1 MDRNKASEFAR
12 NELNKYGLIDWKVKV
27 KVDPKQSF
35 LGLCIYKDKSI
46 IINAHHVDIHP
57 EEEVIDTIKHE
68 IAHALTPGHQHDDVW
83 SSKAIELGCN
93 STQSCSWLTLPDYVI
108 DAFRS
113 GDTIEMT
120 IEEKV
125 SIVKKPKY
133 KLTKYQDACP
143 ECGKP
148 AKERFSFTT
157 ADKDGN
163 DYKWITLDC
172 FHVIKKIIPR
182 ATPFDSI
189 IRNSWKPEIAN
200 CQHDWLIN
208 KCKKCGEFKL
218 FKFQTDGANFIE
230 KALALQKGA
239 GIFDEMGLGKTV
251 QALAYLKYH
260 LEAFPCL
267 FVVKSA
273 IKFQWFKEIISWLG
287 PEYMPQIIS
296 TSKDFVFTNLKSYII
311 AYDLLRRFP
320 KEKIE
325 AIGIKT
331 VILDECQQIKNPD
344 STRTN
349 EVRNL
354 IKTSNAKVI
363 PLSGTPWK
371 NRGSEFFPV
380 LNMIDPIKFNSYQN
394 YLDNWVSYDY
404 SGPKRKEG
412 GIKNPSKFKE
422 YISDL
427 CIRREYNDV
436 MAEYPDVNRMK
447 LPMQLDELNQE
458 AYNESESDF
467 VKWYNQHVIDGTED
481 KVSSI
486 EILAMM
492 ARMRHITGLAKIP
505 ATVSFVEEFLEDTEK
520 KLVIF
525 VHHKDV
531 GLLLV
536 NAIRELSYVKEHN
549 IPIVSLTAEFS
560 DGERFSIA
568 ERFNATSRSIMIAST
583 IASGEGV
590 NLQTCSDSVLHERQW
605 NPQNEDQATPGRFK
619 RIGQLSSVINITVP
633 EGEGT
638 IDEDLDIIVE
648 RKRRQ
653 FQEAM
658 DKNVSYVWNESDLA
672 KDLANRIIEK
682 HRLMN
687 KGKIKDKNKV
697 KIKDMASLNNKNRN
711 EIEPLLNNF

>member
-1 MDRNKASEFAR
+1 MDRNKATEFAR
-12 NELNKYGLIDWKVKV
+12 AELNKNNLSDWKVKV
-27 KVDPKQSF
+27 KVDQKQSF

-46 IINAHHVDIHP
+46 VINAHHVDLHP
-57 EEEVIDTIKHE
+57 ESEVIDTIRHE
-68 IAHALTPGHQHDDVW
+68 IAHALTPGHAHDSVW
-83 SSKAIELGCN
+83 EAKAKELGLIN
-93 STQSCSWLTLPDYVI
+93 PVTCSFLDLPDYVI

-120 IEEKV
+120 IEEET
-125 SIVKKPKY
+125 IIRKKPVY

-148 AKERFSFTT
+148 AKERFSFIT
-157 ADKDGN
+157 ADKDGT
-163 DYKWITLDC
+163 DCKWITLDC

-182 ATPFDSI
+182 ATPFETI
-189 IRNSWKPEIAN
+189 VRNNWKPEISSCKHEWN
-200 CQHDWLIN
+200 KN
-208 KCKKCGEFKL
+208 KCNKCGEFKL
-218 FKFQTDGANFIE
+218 FNFQINGANFIE

-260 LEAFPCL
+260 KESFPCL

-273 IKFQWFKEIISWLG
+273 ITFNWFKEIISWLG
-287 PEYMPQIIS
+287 PDYAPQIIK
-296 TSKDFVFTNLKSYII
+296 TSKDFVFNNLKCHII

-320 KEKIE
+320 KEKLT
-325 AIGIKT
+325 AINIRT
-331 VILDECQQIKNPD
+331 IVLDECQQIKNPD

-354 IKTSNAKVI
+354 VKLTGAKVI

-394 YLDNWVSYDY
+394 YLDNWVQYY
-404 SGPKRKEG
+404 YEGNKRKEG
-412 GIKNPSKFKE
+412 GIRNPARFKE

-427 CIRREYNDV
+427 CIRREFNDV
-436 MAEYPDVNRMK
+436 MEEYPEVNRMR
-447 LPMQLDELNQE
+447 LPMQLDELNQT

-481 KVSSI
+481 NISSI

-505 ATVSFVEEFLEDTEK
+505 ATLSFVEEFLEDTDK

-531 GLLLV
+531 GILLLD
-536 NAIRELSYVKEHN
+536 ALRELEYIKSNN

-560 DGERFSIA
+560 DGERFTIA
-568 ERFNATSRSIMIAST
+568 ENFNKLPRSIMVAST
-583 IASGEGV
+583 IASGEGI

-619 RIGQLSSVINITVP
+619 RIGQLSNIINITVP

-638 IDEDLDIIVE
+638 IDEDLDLIVE

-658 DKNVSYVWNESDLA
+658 DKNVTYAWNESDMA
-672 KDLANRIIEK
+672 KELANRIIEK
-682 HRLMN
+682 HRKLN
-687 KGKIKDKNKV
+687 KGKEKSKTIRNMAGSIRKNKEV
-697 KIKDMASLNNKNRN
+697 
-711 EIEPLLNNF
+711 EPELINF

>member
-1 MDRNKASEFAR
+1 MSEEQL
-12 NELNKYGLIDWKVKV
+12 EL
-27 KVDPKQSF
+27 
-35 LGLCIYKDKSI
+35 
-46 IINAHHVDIHP
+46 
-57 EEEVIDTIKHE
+57 EEV
-68 IAHALTPGHQHDDVW
+68 
-83 SSKAIELGCN
+83 
-93 STQSCSWLTLPDYVI
+93 
-108 DAFRS
+108 
-113 GDTIEMT
+113 
-120 IEEKV
+120 EK
-125 SIVKKPKY
+125 KKY
-133 KLTKYQDACP
+133 KLTKYQEACP

-148 AKERFSFTT
+148 AKERFSFIT

-163 DYKWITLDC
+163 DCKWTTLEC
-172 FHVIKKIIPR
+172 FHVTKKIIPR
-182 ATPFDSI
+182 ATNFESLVT
-189 IRNSWKPEIAN
+189 NWWKPEIKS
-200 CQHDWLIN
+200 CKHEWTVN
-208 KCKKCGEFKL
+208 KCNKCGEFKL
-218 FKFQTDGANFIE
+218 FQFQIAGANFIE

-239 GIFDEMGLGKTV
+239 GIFDEMGLGKTM
-251 QALAYLKYH
+251 QALAYLKFH
-260 LEAFPCL
+260 SEAFPVL

-273 IKFQWFKEIISWLG
+273 IKFQWFKEIIRVLG
-287 PEYMPQIIS
+287 PDHMPQIIS

-320 KEKIE
+320 KEKLE

-331 VILDECQQIKNPD
+331 IVLDECQQIKNPD

-354 IKTSNAKVI
+354 VKQNGVKVI

-394 YLDNWVSYDY
+394 YLDTWVSYDY

-447 LPMQLDELNQE
+447 LPMQLDELNQS
-458 AYNESESDF
+458 AYDSSESEF

-505 ATVSFVEEFLEDTEK
+505 ATVSFCEEFLEDTEK

-531 GLLLV
+531 GLLLTE
-536 NAIRELSYVKEHN
+536 ELKKIPYVIEHD
-549 IPIVSLTAEFS
+549 IPIVSLTADFS

-568 ERFNATSRSIMIAST
+568 ERFNNTPRSIMVAST
-583 IASGEGV
+583 IASGEGI
-590 NLQTCSDSVLHERQW
+590 NLQTCADSVLHERQW

-658 DKNVSYVWNESDLA
+658 DKNVQYVWSESDMA
-672 KDLANRIIEK
+672 VDLANRILEK
-682 HRLMN
+682 HRKIN
-687 KGKIKDKNKV
+687 SGKAKV
-697 KIKDMASLNNKNRN
+697 KDRPTIKSMAGFNRN
-711 EIEPLLNNF
+711 NEIDLNLPNF